1 MEQIAIEFAPLTRR
15 TDPQTSHDAAEKAAH
30 RLCTDEAICFAVIS
44 DMQEYGAT
52 AKDIDRYSTLD
63 DVQANRRLSAMGKR
77 GLIHRRLVANPRNDG
92 DFQRRE
98 GCAIWWK
105 S

>member
-1 MEQIAIEFAPLTRR
+1 MEQIAIEFLARR
-15 TDPQTSHDAAEKAAH
+15 TDPQTSHDAAERIAPRICK
-30 RLCTDEAICFAVIS
+30 DEAICFQVIC

-63 DVQANRRLSAMGKR
+63 DVQANRRLGAMGER
-77 GLIHRRLVANPRNDG
+77 GLIHRKLVEKPRHDR
-92 DFQRRE
+92 DFIKRE